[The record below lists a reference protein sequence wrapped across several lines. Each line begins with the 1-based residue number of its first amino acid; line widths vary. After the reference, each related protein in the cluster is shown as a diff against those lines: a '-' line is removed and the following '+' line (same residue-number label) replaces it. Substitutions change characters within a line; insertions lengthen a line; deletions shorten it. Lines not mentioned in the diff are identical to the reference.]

1 VFSAVYEIALDRLRR
16 QMLYPP
22 ELWAQK
28 RTGHHHSNARMQPQ
42 ERTSA
47 WKRRDPDFDP
57 DISTP

>member
-1 VFSAVYEIALDRLRR
+1 
-16 QMLYPP
+16 
-22 ELWAQK
+22 
-28 RTGHHHSNARMQPQ
+28 MQPQ